1 MLSMDFIKTEIRK
14 HVLLIELNRNEKMNA
29 FTFQMLQELAQAFT
43 LLEDN
48 KELRCGL
55 LFSKGEHFSSG
66 LDLVD
71 VAAHIERGDVLV
83 GEGLVDPMQLTGRKR
98 SKPVVMAVQGHTL
111 TIAVELILANDICIA
126 ARNTKFGQIEVKRGI
141 FPFGG
146 ATIRFAQRCGW
157 GNAMRYLLTGD
168 YFDED
173 EALRIGLVQQVSD
186 SPYVTALAIAN
197 TIAEQAPLGV
207 QATLTSARNTF
218 EQGYEA
224 AKEDLLPQLHTLMRS
239 RDAKEGVQ
247 SFIERRAAEFTGD

>member
-14 HVLLIELNRNEKMNA
+14 HVFLIELNRNEKMNA

-55 LFSKGEHFSSG
+55 LFSKGDHFSSG

-71 VAAHIERGDVLV
+71 VAAHIERGEVLV

-146 ATIRFAQRCGW
+146 ATIRFAQRFGW

-186 SPYVTALAIAN
+186 SLYVTALAIAN

>member
-14 HVLLIELNRNEKMNA
+14 HVFLIELNRNEKMNA

-71 VAAHIERGDVLV
+71 VAAHIERGEVLV

-186 SPYVTALAIAN
+186 SLYVTALAIAN